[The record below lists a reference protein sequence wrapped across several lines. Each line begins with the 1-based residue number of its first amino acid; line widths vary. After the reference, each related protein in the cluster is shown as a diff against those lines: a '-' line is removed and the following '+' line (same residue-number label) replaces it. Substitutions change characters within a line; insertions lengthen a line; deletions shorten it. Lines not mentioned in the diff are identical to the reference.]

1 ESRHRPA
8 GSAGEDGSER
18 LRLFFVGTFVDVG
31 ADRPITFAHR
41 PWSVNCEGHV
51 EAVERHVAIPA
62 VLDMEDYTNSQ
73 TPSVGREVSGGAFNT
88 RHEQTTL
95 KLQFSK

>member
-1 ESRHRPA
+1 MAP
-8 GSAGEDGSER
+8 SASVC
-18 LRLFFVGTFVDVG
+18 FSSAFVDVG

-62 VLDMEDYTNSQ
+62 VLDMEDYTNIADSL
-73 TPSVGREVSGGAFNT
+73 GRPLDFDT
-88 RHEQTTL
+88 RHGQTTL
-95 KLQFSK
+95 QLQFSK